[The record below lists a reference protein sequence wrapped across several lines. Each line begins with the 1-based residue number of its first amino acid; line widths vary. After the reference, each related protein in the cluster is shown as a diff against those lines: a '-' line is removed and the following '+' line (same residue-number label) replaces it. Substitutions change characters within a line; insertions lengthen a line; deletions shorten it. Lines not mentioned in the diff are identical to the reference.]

1 MFFFKVINGALIVL
15 GVVLMACG
23 FYGMAMESQG
33 YWGSNLVP
41 GVNNATGF
49 VGVGVL
55 GLFVMF
61 VPCIGYN
68 GAIKK
73 ESADPEQGSGKC
85 EILIYLF
92 FLFFSIGM
100 QMGFALVV
108 LNSVGMLD
116 SVKGAASN
124 YTGAK
129 SYIKKGEKA
138 TQFFVQQ
145 GMQVGICTYNSCCD
159 KLATIP
165 DDQPVSCDDYRK
177 WVDND
182 AWNPNPK
189 PMTDASG
196 KEDSSVKRRL
206 HGHNDD
212 VTDCTPAEIA
222 TITDGNHTAPP
233 PLYCRYRSLV
243 NNTAMCK
250 ALGGENSEQ
259 CQGTFQEYV
268 KAMYQ
273 KFAGYMYPMGA
284 FFTVVVVLEIMVFVS
299 ACVILCSEFENL
311 NDFSDLY

>member
-145 GMQVGICTYNSCCD
+145 GYVWTTLMAVWYARLTPFLHRGRVPIGCRSASALITAA
-159 KLATIP
+159 ATSSRPFLMIS
-165 DDQPVSCDDYRK
+165 QCPV
-177 WVDND
+177 
-182 AWNPNPK
+182 
-189 PMTDASG
+189 TTTGSG
-196 KEDSSVKRRL
+196 SITT
-206 HGHNDD
+206 HG
-212 VTDCTPAEIA
+212 TP
-222 TITDGNHTAPP
+222 T
-233 PLYCRYRSLV
+233 LS
-243 NNTAMCK
+243 
-250 ALGGENSEQ
+250 Q
-259 CQGTFQEYV
+259 
-268 KAMYQ
+268 
-273 KFAGYMYPMGA
+273 
-284 FFTVVVVLEIMVFVS
+284 
-299 ACVILCSEFENL
+299 
-311 NDFSDLY
+311 